1 MERRESRE
9 ATEEEGFA
17 LITTWEEKELK
28 LYENQ
33 KICVSPRNSYPFS
46 LIAWSF
52 LWRLITVTS
61 RQKRFSNFRRY
72 ISAQQINT
80 LVFP

>member
-17 LITTWEEKELK
+17 LITTWKEKELK

-33 KICVSPRNSYPFS
+33 KICVSKKFLSLFLDCLIFS
-46 LIAWSF
+46 LTFDYCHFKTEEI
-52 LWRLITVTS
+52 
-61 RQKRFSNFRRY
+61 
-72 ISAQQINT
+72 
-80 LVFP
+80 